1 MPSARGD
8 HVKSTVEQ
16 LSPTRV
22 KINVEVP
29 FDELKPNFDR
39 AYRKLA
45 QQVRIPGF
53 RPGKAPARILESRLG
68 RGVVLDEVV
77 NEAIPAKYSEAVTAE
92 EVRPLGRPE
101 IEVTEIKD
109 GEQLAFTAEVDVRPV
124 FDLPDASAFAV
135 TVDDVAVTDEEVVEQ
150 LDALR
155 ARFGTLTG
163 VERPAGK
170 DDFVVVDLSATVDGK
185 DIEEAAT
192 TGLSYQIGSGG
203 LIDGIDEALTGLS
216 ADESTTFTT
225 TLVAGEHAN
234 SEAAVTAKVTAVKER
249 ELPEADDEF
258 AQLASEFDTLDELR
272 DDLKDRLGKAKRM
285 QQAAQARDKVL
296 EALLEATEVP
306 LPVSVLDAELE
317 VRTHDAIHAFDHDE
331 ARFAE
336 WLTEQGQTREEF
348 DAEAKKD
355 AERSVK
361 TQLVLDA
368 IADAEEVGVSDMELT
383 QQIVSQAQR
392 FGIAPEEFLQ
402 RTQQAGQLGAVY
414 ADVRRGKAL
423 AGVVRQATV
432 TDEAGAEVDLSEFLG
447 GDDAPEIE
455 DVEVVEAGDTVEAD
469 DATETTDATDATGDA
484 DDEATEPESAPAK
497 A

>member
-92 EVRPLGRPE
+92 DVRPLGRPE

-163 VERPAGK
+163 VDRPAAN

-185 DIEEAAT
+185 EIEEAAT
-192 TGLSYQIGSGG
+192 SGLSYQIGSGG

-216 ADESTTFTT
+216 ADESKTFTT
-225 TLVAGEHAN
+225 TLVAGEHADR
-234 SEAAVTAKVTAVKER
+234 EAAVTAKVTAVKER

-272 DDLKDRLGKAKRM
+272 ADLQDRLGKAKRM

-296 EALLEATEVP
+296 EALLDATEVP
-306 LPVSVLDAELE
+306 LPASVLDAELE

-368 IADAEEVGVSDMELT
+368 VADAEEVGVSDMELT

-432 TDEAGAEVDLSEFLG
+432 TDEAGTEVDLSEFLG
-447 GDDAPEIE
+447 GDETPEII
-455 DVEVVEAGDTVEAD
+455 DVEDTESDETTESDEAGVEDTESDEAGDEST
-469 DATETTDATDATGDA
+469 
-484 DDEATEPESAPAK
+484 EATESESAPAK

>member
-225 TLVAGEHAN
+225 TMVAGEHAN

-455 DVEVVEAGDTVEAD
+455 DVEAVEAGDTVEAD
-469 DATETTDATDATGDA
+469 DATETTDATGDT